1 MIKITLSNL
10 RNNTDFFKMNNIATI
25 INGRKKEELGYFIPS
40 KYKNEFEKFLKSIEE
55 KRQRDLLKRVLK
67 ASRED
72 SIGDGTIDD
81 GIK

>member
-10 RNNTDFFKMNNIATI
+10 RNNSNFFKIDNIATI
-25 INGRKKEELGYFIPS
+25 INGRKKEVIGYFIPS
-40 KYKNEFEKFLKSIEE
+40 KYKDEFEKFLKSIEE
-55 KRQRDLLKRVLK
+55 KRKRDILNKILK

-72 SIGDGTIDD
+72 SIGDGAVGD